1 MSTLHNFGSVFYKFI
16 TLRLSNEK
24 SLKTYLIEE
33 NSSIFSDVFC
43 EDISYKRGF
52 QEKMWSFQDKKTHQ

>member
-1 MSTLHNFGSVFYKFI
+1 MSTLHNFGSVFCKFV

-24 SLKTYLIEE
+24 SLRTYLIEE

-43 EDISYKRGF
+43 EDISDKRGLSGENVKF
-52 QEKMWSFQDKKTHQ
+52 SG